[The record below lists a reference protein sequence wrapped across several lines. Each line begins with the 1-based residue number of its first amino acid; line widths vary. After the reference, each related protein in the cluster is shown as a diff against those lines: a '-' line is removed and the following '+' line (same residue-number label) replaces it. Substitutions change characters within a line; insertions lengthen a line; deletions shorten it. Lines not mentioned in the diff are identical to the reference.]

1 MFVDDSLKRNLFP
14 MLGLTYS
21 GLAKNYDN
29 KTFKPFY
36 KVINNNLVLIKPN
49 QKEIYDN

>member
-29 KTFKPFY
+29 KLLSLFTR
-36 KVINNNLVLIKPN
+36 LLI
-49 QKEIYDN
+49 II